1 LRNKVYIQYI
11 IIALATLG
19 AGAAGVCLSTAWEAS
34 ISGKGKEVVVNNMHV
49 VAQVVLKR
57 ADGKSILDAK
67 GPLTSDNIGAFSVE
81 NERIREARKRL
92 EKLGFSISSQNQTT
106 LSITGPA
113 KRFTEVFGIEENM
126 ISGPSSDIHAVVIP
140 PDLREFIADVFIPK
154 PPEFF

>member
-1 LRNKVYIQYI
+1 M
-11 IIALATLG
+11 
-19 AGAAGVCLSTAWEAS
+19 
-34 ISGKGKEVVVNNMHV
+34 NNMHV